1 MREPIRLAILK
12 SLTKLLAA
20 EYGTDE
26 NGQPFD
32 LRNKVFRGRNEF
44 GTEYEL
50 PMLSILEHPRPGYST
65 NAGENEA
72 RLEPSW
78 DLLLQGWAKDD
89 LENPTDPAH
98 WLMAA
103 VVERLGLVTE
113 RRSDGSNRPKDAEA
127 YMLGFKNTV
136 VSFDC
141 GPGVV
146 RPADKTVSS
155 KAFFYLP
162 VRIGLAVG
170 ANESYRSI

>member
-1 MREPIRLAILK
+1 MREPIRLAVLK
-12 SLTKLLAA
+12 ALTELLSG

-26 NGQPFD
+26 NGNPYN
-32 LRNKVFRGRNEF
+32 LTGKVFRGRNEF
-44 GTEYEL
+44 GTEYAL
-50 PMLSILEHPRPGYST
+50 PMLSILENPRPSYSNT
-65 NAGENEA
+65 AGENEA
-72 RLEPSW
+72 RLEPNW
-78 DLLLQGWAKDD
+78 NLLLQGWAADD

-103 VVERLGLVTE
+103 VEERLGLVTE
-113 RRSDGSNRPKDAEA
+113 RRNDGSNRPKDAA
-127 YMLGFKNTV
+127 AFMLGFKDTV
-136 VSFDC
+136 SSFDF